1 MTVECNPIVA
11 APMTDCKS
19 TADYK
24 TMYKGQYRTTCISDL
39 MPPTYNFKYT
49 VKKPINNIWTIPSAS
64 GLSRDD
70 PMWYFEMAH
79 RYTFA
84 HDDMDDEAENQMA
97 ARGKSTGDFLE
108 DQSVPPRLYT
118 GAVNY
123 RGTGTQESE
132 TKMIPANNPF
142 LHATAI
148 VNFADIAVAEIE
160 KCQPMYYPGFDHKW
174 YEKVMRF
181 GMENILGQPKLD
193 RKKEIQ
199 AVLDKLEPLTI
210 NWDTSTVGGS
220 NGQILLKP
228 GYRYIL
234 TASVGIYP
242 IYRQTQYFGY
252 TYIDGYGTAL
262 EGVGI
267 STEKLGYL
275 EKTDAKVIFQISIL
289 DNLSQM
295 FIKHNSSVDLL
306 SAQFGAAVAYMGL
319 GDRKSV
325 V

>member
-1 MTVECNPIVA
+1 
-11 APMTDCKS
+11 
-19 TADYK
+19 
-24 TMYKGQYRTTCISDL
+24 
-39 MPPTYNFKYT
+39 
-49 VKKPINNIWTIPSAS
+49 
-64 GLSRDD
+64 
-70 PMWYFEMAH
+70 
-79 RYTFA
+79 
-84 HDDMDDEAENQMA
+84 
-97 ARGKSTGDFLE
+97 
-108 DQSVPPRLYT
+108 
-118 GAVNY
+118 
-123 RGTGTQESE
+123 
-132 TKMIPANNPF
+132 MIPANNPF

-319 GDRKSV
+319 GLLLLSYWQQLFCRVKKYSAWAHMKAAELKENDNAANTPAVITEPPMNPKQIRPGSQRKEARRPPTNV
-325 V
+325 